1 MRRQILGESKV
12 GIMGKKK
19 AEREY
24 PRGRANDT
32 IEDLDKDCMLGSE
45 GWKKL
50 PKKKKSGKT

>member
-1 MRRQILGESKV
+1 MGESKV